1 MLTKARATQLCT
13 CGYVWKRGYVK
24 RIWKLKG
31 EAFMEGQHQKH
42 QSLFTFWPTAYFL
55 CFFLK
60 KVQWAG
66 GRNLNMF
73 ISKDPITHLWAWH
86 IPAPCLPILLENV
99 HMWEPTAQLLWPLL
113 RHFLQANMLKFKY
126 VHFNKSPSTSCRVGI
141 QSTLVAYPGLL
152 TFFYLNHQMI

>member
-13 CGYVWKRGYVK
+13 CGCLKEGICEENMKVERRGFYG
-24 RIWKLKG
+24 RS
-31 EAFMEGQHQKH
+31 ASKH

-60 KVQWAG
+60 KKPSELEAEIW
-66 GRNLNMF
+66 
-73 ISKDPITHLWAWH
+73 I
-86 IPAPCLPILLENV
+86 CLSQRTPSRTYELGIFLLHVCLLLENV

-126 VHFNKSPSTSCRVGI
+126 VHFNKSTFHQLQGRNSVHTGSI
-141 QSTLVAYPGLL
+141 SWLTYFLL
-152 TFFYLNHQMI
+152 P